1 MRIEL
6 DARGLACPKPV
17 INTKKELDNID
28 QGAVVVTV
36 DNEIAKENIF
46 KLAKSMNYDASVLKS
61 EKDLICIEII
71 KGENVIIE
79 EKSQESLSD
88 TCIFINSDKMGNG
101 NDELGHVLMKGYI
114 YTLTESKPYPK
125 SILFVNSGIKL
136 TTENEATIENLKI
149 LQDAGVEILS
159 CGTCLDY
166 YGLKDD
172 LCESD
177 IVFKFVKRFN
187 CSITIMNKG
196 EHYFHTQ
203 EQLKFFKQ
211 WVDESI
217 HKII

>member
-17 INTKKELDNID
+17 INTKKQLDNID

-46 KLAKSMNYDASVLKS
+46 KLAKSMNYDASILKS

-172 LCESD
+172 LKVGTVTNMYT
-177 IVFKFVKRFN
+177 IVETMNNSSK
-187 CSITIMNKG
+187 TIS
-196 EHYFHTQ
+196 
-203 EQLKFFKQ
+203 L
-211 WVDESI
+211 
-217 HKII
+217 

>member
-6 DARGLACPKPV
+6 DAMGLACPKPV
-17 INTKKELDNID
+17 INTKKKLDSIE
-28 QGAVVVTV
+28 QGIVVVTV
-36 DNEIAKENIF
+36 DNEIAKENIL
-46 KLAKSMNYDASVLKS
+46 KLAKSMNFEANILKT
-61 EKDLICIEII
+61 EKDSICIEII

-88 TCIFINSDKMGNG
+88 TCIFINSDKMGSG

-166 YGLKDD
+166 YGLKEE
-172 LCESD
+172 LKVGTITNMYTIVESMNNSSKT
-177 IVFKFVKRFN
+177 I
-187 CSITIMNKG
+187 SI
-196 EHYFHTQ
+196 
-203 EQLKFFKQ
+203 
-211 WVDESI
+211 
-217 HKII
+217 